1 MDNWGNGRVPRS
13 RGDGLG
19 RVGGGNVADSRGREL
34 SPEMAFASNCSCY
47 FNCQLVDKM
56 FNTLVKRAATYA
68 VKSNTLGATSFS
80 KAVIA
85 RYASNGKRVAI
96 DGNEA
101 AANAIYQVSDAAMLF
116 PITPSSGM
124 GEHCDAWAS
133 KGRKNVFG
141 QTVAITQMEV
151 GRSLWVRVINSLRV
165 ELREPSTELSRE
177 VCWERRSRLPRDLC

>member
-1 MDNWGNGRVPRS
+1 MERVR
-13 RGDGLG
+13 
-19 RVGGGNVADSRGREL
+19 GGNVADSRGGKM

-47 FNCQLVDKM
+47 YNCQLVDKM

-85 RYASNGKRVAI
+85 RYASSGKRVAI

-151 GRSLWVRVINSLRV
+151 GRSRWVRVINSLRV

-177 VCWERRSRLPRDLC
+177 VCWERRSRLPRD